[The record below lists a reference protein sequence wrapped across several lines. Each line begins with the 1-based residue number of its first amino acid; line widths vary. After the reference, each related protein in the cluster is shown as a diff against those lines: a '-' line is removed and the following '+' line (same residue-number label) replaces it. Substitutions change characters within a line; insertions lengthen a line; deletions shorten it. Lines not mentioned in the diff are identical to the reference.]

1 MEDRSLIAE
10 EIRSRILE
18 EMNLDQEI
26 ADDEMMAMIRREICL
41 LARTCSISVDERLKL
56 ERDLYNSL
64 RRYDVLQDLLEDE
77 SITEILINGPNHIF
91 VEREGHLTDS
101 GRQFYSAD
109 KLYDVVQQIVSL
121 NNRMVNESNP
131 IVDTRLPDGSRV
143 NVVLPP
149 IAMDGVTV
157 SIRRFPKEPMS
168 MKRLIGL
175 GSLTE
180 EISIFLGLLVRAGY
194 NIFVSGGTGSG
205 KTSLLNALTEFIPPE
220 ERVITIED
228 SAELQLIG
236 IPNLVRLEAR
246 NPNMEGRLGVS
257 IRDLVRTSLRMRP
270 DRIIVGECRGA
281 EALDLLQA
289 ANTGHDGTLSTGHA
303 NNNRDMISRLETMV
317 LMAGM
322 DLPIPAIRKQIAS
335 GIDIFL
341 HLGRLPDGSRKLL
354 EIAEV
359 DGIRDGEVEL
369 NILYEYVGEG
379 RWERRG
385 QLKQENKY
393 FRLEKIRESYCLE
406 E

>member
-168 MKRLIGL
+168 MKRLIGF